1 MKSDIREIIIGSVN
15 KLYKEEINDFDIT
28 RPKLKSHG
36 NLSSNIA
43 LVLSKKLKVQ
53 PRKIAEDIVN
63 EFPKKNWLNK
73 IEIAGP
79 GFINFFLTE
88 QAQTEFLKS
97 FLSDDFSLLETKENR
112 KVLIE
117 YVSSNPTGPIHV
129 GHGRGAAYGSA
140 LANLLRLTGDEVLE
154 EYYIND
160 RGLQTEV
167 LALSVFLRYQELF
180 NLKILFP
187 NDCYQGEYVKK
198 CAKSAKEYFGD
209 KFQLKESL
217 ESLESSDINLILKE
231 AYAKTSNFSELTSF
245 CISYQMKE
253 IKSILS
259 KFKVEHN
266 SWVSEKSLYESS
278 ENSTLFEKTLSEL
291 KNNNYTY
298 LENDALWFKSKEFG
312 DEKDRVLIRNNQDP
326 TYFASDVAYHKYK
339 FERDFDQ
346 LINIWGADHHGYI
359 ARLEGALD
367 ALNLNSKKLKTLIIQ
382 FVSLIKSGEQVS
394 MSTRKGEFISL
405 EELIQEVG
413 VEAARFFFLARK
425 SDQSLEFDIDLAK
438 REDKNNPVYYIQY
451 AHARICSLQKELKK
465 RKLSIDNVNGLK
477 ILSHVL
483 TDSEFEIINEIEQF
497 QDVIRQC
504 KKDLEIHPLCFYL
517 RDLASKFH
525 SYYNA
530 NKFIEEE
537 KDLRDAKFVV
547 VLAIKKVIKEGL
559 GILSISAPERM

>member
-88 QAQTEFLKS
+88 EAQTEFLKS

-245 CISYQMKE
+245 CISYQMNE

-278 ENSTLFEKTLSEL
+278 ENNTLFEKTLSEL

-367 ALNLNSKKLKTLIIQ
+367 ALNLNSKILKTLIIQ

-438 REDKNNPVYYIQY
+438 EKTKIILFITSSMLTQEFVAFKKN
-451 AHARICSLQKELKK
+451 
-465 RKLSIDNVNGLK
+465 
-477 ILSHVL
+477 
-483 TDSEFEIINEIEQF
+483 
-497 QDVIRQC
+497 
-504 KKDLEIHPLCFYL
+504 
-517 RDLASKFH
+517 
-525 SYYNA
+525 
-530 NKFIEEE
+530 
-537 KDLRDAKFVV
+537 
-547 VLAIKKVIKEGL
+547 
-559 GILSISAPERM
+559 